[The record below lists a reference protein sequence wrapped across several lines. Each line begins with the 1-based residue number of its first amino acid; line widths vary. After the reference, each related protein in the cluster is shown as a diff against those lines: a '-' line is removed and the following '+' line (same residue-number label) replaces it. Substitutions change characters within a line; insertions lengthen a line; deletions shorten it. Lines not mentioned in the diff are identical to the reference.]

1 MKKEIVFIFCFVFCF
16 NLLAQVN
23 ELSQVK
29 LKYDKNELLIQIFS
43 TDSMYVNLNKEYFVK
58 QVSVSN
64 LFKIDDQNLNFH
76 NDSLFIDL
84 TQGNI
89 FDSSGIKLV
98 GQIAFLVRIKVK
110 RKYIRKMRGCLL
122 KVSLNNKTYY
132 VTGRKTSNR
141 LKSRKRNT
149 PYFYILED

>member
-29 LKYDKNELLIQIFS
+29 LKYDKKELLIQIFS

-64 LFKIDDQNLNFH
+64 LFKIDDQNLNFQ
-76 NDSLFIDL
+76 NDTLFIDL

-98 GQIAFLVRIKVK
+98 GQIAFLVRIKVE